1 MHFQKYSDNEK
12 TGKVGVLGEET
23 NLSDVPDIP
32 DIETVVVVDNAHSSV
47 LLVVGHS
54 ATTGMLIIIFIN
66 TFQYSYGGRD
76 NHSDDLDHN
85 VDNDHLIYHDHC
97 VLDKPG
103 IWILGIRGVTCHVGD
118 GETLGHVHTKVVSSW
133 QRRDKL

>member
-12 TGKVGVLGEET
+12 VGVLEEET

-54 ATTGMLIIIFIN
+54 ATTGMLIIIFII
-66 TFQYSYGGRD
+66 TFQYSYGGSD
-76 NHSDDLDHN
+76 NHSDDHDDD
-85 VDNDHLIYHDHC
+85 VDNDHLFYIMIIVFSTNLASGYWASE
-97 VLDKPG
+97 G
-103 IWILGIRGVTCHVGD
+103 
-118 GETLGHVHTKVVSSW
+118 
-133 QRRDKL
+133 

>member
-1 MHFQKYSDNEK
+1 M
-12 TGKVGVLGEET
+12 GEET

-54 ATTGMLIIIFIN
+54 ATTGMLMIIFII
-66 TFQYSYGGRD
+66 TFQYSHGGSD
-76 NHSDDLDHN
+76 NHSDDHDDD